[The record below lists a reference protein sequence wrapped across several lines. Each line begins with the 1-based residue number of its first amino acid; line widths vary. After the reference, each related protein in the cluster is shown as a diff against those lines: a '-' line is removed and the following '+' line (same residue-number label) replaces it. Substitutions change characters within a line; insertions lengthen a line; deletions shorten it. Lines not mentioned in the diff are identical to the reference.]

1 MSARTE
7 VGFELKGERSQL
19 GPLLADL
26 WRSRDLTRLLAK
38 REFLVN
44 YRRASFGVLWAIG
57 LPLAQALIVGLTLS
71 RVVRFETK
79 GGYALFVFA
88 GTLPWTFFNGALTVA
103 TNSIVI
109 GSELATRVYF
119 PRAVLPIVTVLSALR
134 GFIPSV
140 AVLIGLAA
148 IFRAPLGLDLFLLI
162 PATVLMVTLTA
173 GFSLVLAALQVY
185 FRDMK
190 FIVAASTLPWFWTSG
205 AIFPLDKLG
214 SMRHWL
220 ELNPVVGMIE
230 FYRAS
235 LGTASAGWGRSVWI
249 CAAWAVGLIAL
260 SLPLYRRYDRVFVD
274 LL

>member
-7 VGFELKGERSQL
+7 VGFELKGERSEL

-26 WRSRDLTRLLAK
+26 WRSRVLTRLLAK

-57 LPLAQALIVGLTLS
+57 LPLFQGVVIGLTLS
-71 RVVRFETK
+71 RVIRFHTP

-88 GTLPWTFFNGALTVA
+88 GILPWTFFNGVLTGA

-119 PRAVLPIVTVLSALR
+119 PRAVLPIVTVLAGLR
-134 GFIPSV
+134 GFIPSIPI
-140 AVLIGLAA
+140 LIALAA
-148 IFRAPLGLDLFLLI
+148 IFKAPLGVHLILLI
-162 PATVLMVTLTA
+162 PATLLMVALTM
-173 GFSLVLAALQVY
+173 GFSLVFAALQVY
-185 FRDMK
+185 FRDMR
-190 FIVAASTLPWFWTSG
+190 FIVAATTLPWFWASG
-205 AIFPLDKLG
+205 AIFPLDKLH
-214 SMRHWL
+214 SIRHWI
-220 ELNPVVGMIE
+220 ELNPAVGMIE
-230 FYRAS
+230 FFRAS

-249 CAAWAVGLIAL
+249 CAAWSVGLIVL
-260 SLPLYRRYDRVFVD
+260 SLPLYMRYDRVFVD